1 MNDKINNPMAAATM
15 ISNNGQYQSKSVTFN
30 LDGDNAGS
38 HGDGVQSHAPNVG
51 SSSTYGE
58 GISSQTVSANQ
69 GLTPDCIRVVSEA
82 INGPLLQEEAA
93 KELAEQATFRIRTL
107 LQDAQKYMTHA
118 KRKKLTRED
127 LDLALRVEGQEP
139 LYGTV
144 AAEHL
149 PFRFASG
156 NSNHSFIKK
165 MTFVVCN
172 TPMTLNIQHYS

>member
-1 MNDKINNPMAAATM
+1 MSQKVEASSRLNANMAANSSSQQT
-15 ISNNGQYQSKSVTFN
+15 KSVSFN
-30 LDGDNAGS
+30 LDNTYSDGS
-38 HGDGVQSHAPNVG
+38 QSQMSNSVANSV
-51 SSSTYGE
+51 YGE
-58 GISSQTVSANQ
+58 STSSQYGSGNQ
-69 GLTPDCIRVVSEA
+69 GLTPECIRVVSEA

-93 KELAEQATFRIRTL
+93 KELAEQTTFRIRTL

-139 LYGTV
+139 LYGTM

-156 NSNHSFIKK
+156 KYI
-165 MTFVVCN
+165 VC
-172 TPMTLNIQHYS
+172 